1 LHRRVEV
8 YIDESGDLGFS
19 PSSSEHFVIV
29 ALASPEPNELA
40 RVLRRV
46 RRRVYAADSKNPE
59 FKFRSSPERVRKAI
73 LNGVAGTRTRIVW
86 GGIMKRNTPA
96 DLRRDKSSLYLLMCS
111 RALTELTRW
120 THARSVHIVLDKCS
134 SNRTMRATLGW
145 HLREIA
151 SFNHTGYF
159 APSVVVSHLDSANS
173 SGIQVADIV
182 AGAVY
187 RSLER
192 SDSAYLDL
200 ISDNIVHG
208 RLYW

>member
-1 LHRRVEV
+1 M
-8 YIDESGDLGFS
+8 GFS
-19 PSSSEHFVIV
+19 PSSSKHFVIV
-29 ALASPEPNELA
+29 ALASPEPNELT

-46 RRRVYAADSKNPE
+46 RRRVYSPNSKNPE

-73 LNGVAGTRTRIVW
+73 LNGVAETRTRIVW
-86 GGIMKRNTPA
+86 GGIIKHNTPT
-96 DLRRDKSSLYLLMCS
+96 DPRCDKMSLYLLMCS

-120 THARSVHIVLDKCS
+120 TRARSVHIVLDRCS
-134 SNRTMRATLGW
+134 NSRTMRANLGW
-145 HLREIA
+145 HLREVA
-151 SFNHTGYF
+151 SFNHAGYF
-159 APSVVVSHLDSANS
+159 APSVAVSHLDSANS
-173 SGIQVADIV
+173 SGIQVADVV

-192 SDSAYLDL
+192 SDPAYLRL